1 MAVDFLIHWSESV
14 MELLSLWWFILHL
27 VVLATPRFFSLKIGN
42 FSLFKPNDILF
53 FLEKNKLKALY
64 VFHSSVRKCSC
75 IKNWHYLELQDLI
88 YPVPELWYPGIDS
101 GLVFFS
107 TTNTPTNDTRKHES
121 SVLSL
126 NNHWSATVTLKLL
139 IVILKS
145 KFSIFNSVV
154 IVLLP
159 HKNLCLLPYT
169 LHIWKCTVC
178 VQCILRLCTF
188 LHMHYCW

>member
-1 MAVDFLIHWSESV
+1 MCVLNLSVKIICSWLVSYKSTLVESTLF
-14 MELLSLWWFILHL
+14 ELLGRELSNGSWFFNSLIWKCHGTALFMVVHFALHLGHL
-27 VVLATPRFFSLKIGN
+27 VVLATPRFFSMKSGN
-42 FSLFKPNDILF
+42 FFFFLTQMIFYF

-139 IVILKS
+139 IVIL
-145 KFSIFNSVV
+145 
-154 IVLLP
+154 
-159 HKNLCLLPYT
+159 
-169 LHIWKCTVC
+169 
-178 VQCILRLCTF
+178 
-188 LHMHYCW
+188 